1 MRRCKMK
8 VKQLYERLERR
19 IPASLSEEWDNDGIM
34 CCSEP
39 DREVNNVLIT
49 LDVTEDIVDYAISH
63 EFDLILSHHPLIF
76 KPLKSVTEDSHVA
89 RKVIKLIKHD
99 ISVMSFHTRADKV
112 EGGVNDTLADI
123 LGIKDAVPFGEGFL
137 GRIGT
142 LEEELTMED
151 FSYLLKG
158 LLDCDGVKVSDALI
172 PVQKVAVVGG
182 DGKSYVGAALRAG
195 ADTFVS
201 GRIGYNV
208 MAEAGEMGIN
218 LIEAGHF
225 FTEQPVTQFFQT
237 LLHRLDSEMYVEIMD
252 SNVIKLI

>member
-1 MRRCKMK
+1 MT
-8 VKQLYERLERR
+8 VKTIYEKLCER
-19 IPASLSEEWDNDGIM
+19 IPEELREAWDNDGLM
-34 CCSEP
+34 CSS
-39 DREVNNVLIT
+39 DDGREVKRALVT
-49 LDVTEDIVDYAISH
+49 LDVTEDIVDYAIAH
-63 EFDLILSHHPLIF
+63 NIDLIVSHHPLIF
-76 KPLKSVTEDSHVA
+76 KPLSHVTEDSHVA
-89 RKVIKLIKHD
+89 RKVIKLIKSD
-99 ISVMSFHTRADKV
+99 IAVMSFHTRADKV

-123 LGIKDAVPFGEGFL
+123 LGIRNAVPFGEGGL

-142 LEEELTMED
+142 LDEELNMED

-182 DGKSYVGAALRAG
+182 DGKSYVSAALKEG

-218 LIEAGHF
+218 LLEAGHF

-237 LLHRLDSEMYVEIMD
+237 LLNSLDPDMYIEIID

>member
-1 MRRCKMK
+1 MT
-8 VKQLYERLERR
+8 VKTLYEKLCER
-19 IPASLSEEWDNDGIM
+19 IPPELAEEWDNDGLM
-34 CCSEP
+34 CSS
-39 DREVNNVLIT
+39 DDSKEVERALVT
-49 LDVTEDIVDYAISH
+49 LDVTEDIIDYAIANH
-63 EFDLILSHHPLIF
+63 IDLIVSHHPLIF
-76 KPLKSVTEDSHVA
+76 KPLKNITEDSHVA

-112 EGGVNDTLADI
+112 DGGVNDILADI
-123 LGIKDAVPFGEGFL
+123 LGVKNAVPFGEGGL
-137 GRIGT
+137 GRIGM
-142 LEEELTMED
+142 LPEELNMED

-158 LLDCDGVKVSDALI
+158 LLDCDGVKVADALI

-182 DGKSYVGAALRAG
+182 DGKSYVSAALKAG

-225 FTEQPVTQFFQT
+225 FTEHPITQFFQT
-237 LLHRLDSEMYVEIMD
+237 LLHRLDSDMYVEIMD